1 MLKILA
7 ILIVLILLLNLALV
21 LFLLYHYFY
30 LCPKWERE
38 KKENP
43 QEVLEPHKT

>member
-7 ILIVLILLLNLALV
+7 IIIVLILLLNLALV

-38 KKENP
+38 KENP
-43 QEVLEPHKT
+43 QEVLDPHKT